1 MSKVNTVLGP
11 VDSSALGRTRM
22 HEHIIIEYP
31 GTDQDPL
38 LEFDKEG
45 TAQAATEQLLAL
57 KARGIATVVDATPI
71 TLGRNAEFL
80 VSVAEA
86 SGMNIIA
93 STGFYTRRRALPDY
107 FAAMDAGELAAIM
120 EHEIS
125 KGIRGTN
132 AKAGIIKV
140 ATGVDR
146 IVRSEE
152 RVLRAAAQVSRSTG
166 VPIITHTD
174 IGTLGI
180 DQIDILESEGA
191 DLSHVVIGHS
201 CCNGDI
207 TYYLD
212 IIQRGA
218 YLGFDRIGLTTFQP
232 DEVRLVAVA
241 GLIGAGYADRIVLS
255 QDATVTQVGNPR
267 FVPSPN
273 EVKKLTYIDDE
284 FIPRLLEGG
293 VDPETI
299 EQILVDN
306 PRRIFE
312 R

>member
-1 MSKVNTVLGP
+1 
-11 VDSSALGRTRM
+11 M
-22 HEHIIIEYP
+22 HEHLIIKYP

-38 LEFDKEG
+38 VEFDEEE
-45 TAQAATEQLLAL
+45 TAKAVTEQLLAL
-57 KARGIATVVDATPI
+57 KAKGVSTVVDATPI
-71 TLGRNAEFL
+71 TLGRYVEFMAT
-80 VSVAEA
+80 VAEA

-93 STGFYTRRRALPDY
+93 ATGFYTRRQGLPDY
-107 FAAMDAGELAAIM
+107 FAAMDVDGLAAIM

-132 AKAGIIKV
+132 ARAGIIKV

-146 IVRSEE
+146 VVRSEE
-152 RVLRAAAQVSRSTG
+152 RVLRAAARVSRSTG

-191 DLSHVVIGHS
+191 DISRVVIGHT
-201 CCNGDI
+201 CCSSDI
-207 TYYLD
+207 KYYLD

-218 YLGFDRIGLTTFQP
+218 YVGFDRIGWAIFQP

-241 GLIGAGYADRIVLS
+241 GLISAGYADKIILS
-255 QDATVTQVGNPR
+255 QDAIAAQVGSPQ
-267 FVPSPN
+267 FVPPLN
-273 EVKKLTYIDDE
+273 ESKKLTYIDDE
-284 FIPRLLEGG
+284 FIPRLLKGG
-293 VDPETI
+293 VAPQAMK
-299 EQILVDN
+299 QILVDN

-312 R
+312 G